1 MASVP
6 NRRAVLGVTAGAVL
20 SGALTVPATAS
31 AGPPDDAVIVSP
43 NGRLR
48 VTVRVADGRLRY
60 EVTRHGRVLVAS
72 SGLGLDLAGRP
83 SLTGGLVLESV
94 RRRTIDEQWRP
105 VWGPDALVRN
115 HAREGVLR
123 TVQPATGLRLD
134 LVVRVFDDGVGFR
147 DGQGVDRPEA
157 ATCRRRRYGDPLP
170 PRVALTVERSTKN
183 ASGSRAASDVLSG
196 CARCVP
202 DGVLDAAAI
211 PSAGLSAPLAL
222 PRCAV
227 SRLRHRRG
235 WSRSSPRPFGALSAG

>member
-6 NRRAVLGVTAGAVL
+6 HRRAVLGVTAGAVL

-43 NGRLR
+43 NGSLR
-48 VTVRVADGRLRY
+48 VTVWVADGRLRY

-72 SGLGLDLAGRP
+72 SGLAGRP

-123 TVQPATGLRLD
+123 TVQPATGLRLV

-170 PRVALTVERSTKN
+170 PRVALTVGR
-183 ASGSRAASDVLSG
+183 
-196 CARCVP
+196 
-202 DGVLDAAAI
+202 
-211 PSAGLSAPLAL
+211 
-222 PRCAV
+222 
-227 SRLRHRRG
+227 
-235 WSRSSPRPFGALSAG
+235 SRSSVGCGTIVAGRARAAEPHISTAPRPFGALSAG